1 MLDGSVA
8 RGAIVAPPAH
18 LLATNDYGQLTR
30 DTIKLMADFFA
41 KKNHR
46 PSIEQWEALADLVTT
61 MERMAKGEAPAKFYL
76 SSLDPGVGKT
86 TALRFFIDTL
96 LSKPWHQDVGVLLC
110 VARLDEVKNLVESI
124 GIPTEML
131 CVMTSRVD
139 LNAMGGASADEAR
152 VLITTQQMVE
162 RRINGGDFKDA
173 SDFHFNGHPR
183 RVRLWDESY
192 LPGAAISIGR
202 YAMSSLFERLAGPHP
217 ALTRQLEDVF
227 TALRDVPDGT
237 LYVLPDFAEIAAAS
251 GTDLNDLLRLFDW
264 SDKDDDAKRRD
275 LSFLWWLSD
284 RTVVVRKDD
293 ATNRAA
299 VEYNETLP
307 ADLAPMVIL
316 DASGRVRSTYSDMEN
331 DRGMLVRLKSATKL
345 YDKLTVHTWTV
356 GGGKRAFQRNG
367 NKLMDGI
374 ARTIDTKSD
383 ERWLVVVHQKD
394 ARVGDVQKG
403 VSERLLKTPSGNVKF
418 ITWGNHMAS
427 NDYVEF
433 SNVILAG
440 TLFYR
445 TSHYDALK
453 RLASG
458 RRPTDGPVTKT
469 ELEKTQDGENM
480 HLILQALCR
489 GSVRKSDGESCHP
502 CDAYIIASVRS
513 RIPGLLADIFPGCQQ
528 RRWRPIERT
537 LQGHVRAAIEYIGE
551 HLFAEGSMLKFTVVQ
566 KALGMSRQDFRT
578 DVRKNDDFRDALSE
592 MGVEEL
598 APHGKYAT
606 CFWLPFEAVE

>member
-124 GIPTEML
+124 GIPTELL

-139 LNAMGGASADEAR
+139 LNAMGRASADEAR

-183 RVRLWDESY
+183 RVRLWDESFQ
-192 LPGAAISIGR
+192 PGAAISIGR
-202 YAMSSLFERLAGPHP
+202 FALSSLFEPLSNSYPKMTEGLIRIFNEVS
-217 ALTRQLEDVF
+217 TCE
-227 TALRDVPDGT
+227 DGT
-237 LYVLPDFAEIAAAS
+237 LYDLPDFADTS

-264 SDKDDDAKRRD
+264 NDKDDAKRRD
-275 LSFLWWLSD
+275 LSFLWWLSG

-316 DASGRVRSTYSDMEN
+316 DASGRVRSMYSDMEN

-374 ARTIDTKSD
+374 ARTIDTKPD

-458 RRPTDGPVTKT
+458 RRPVDGPVTKT

-513 RIPGLLADIFPGCQQ
+513 RIPALLETIFPGCQQ
-528 RRWRPIERT
+528 KRWKPIERT
-537 LQGHVRAAIEYIGE
+537 LQDHVKSAIEYIGE
-551 HLFAEGSMLKFTVVQ
+551 HVYVEGSMIRFTEVA
-566 KALGMSRQDFRT
+566 KALGMSPLDFRNC
-578 DVRKNDDFRDALSE
+578 VRRDEDFKDTLAE
-592 MGVEEL
+592 MGVEEF
-598 APHGKYAT
+598 ASKGKRMT
-606 CFWLPFEAVE
+606 HFLMPFEAV